1 MCHRKKLKVKYNKIH
16 ILSEEPQ
23 ITNCF
28 NNNKGQV
35 LSNMTC
41 VILTLNFIYHCF
53 INQYGIKVYFEK
65 IVYEIS
71 KGRDL
76 IEVFKTNLGNNL
88 PFACKFYSPFS
99 IHPFSISVIIHPF
112 SIPPAPRYLVWHMF
126 KEDITAEEKHKI
138 GTYKCNNNF

>member
-1 MCHRKKLKVKYNKIH
+1 MKQNIVELRDIIGTKQNKNTLVKNVPFHCEFLHDILSVMCHRKKLKVKYNKIH

-41 VILTLNFIYHCF
+41 VIPTLNFIYNCF

-65 IVYEIS
+65 IV
-71 KGRDL
+71 
-76 IEVFKTNLGNNL
+76 
-88 PFACKFYSPFS
+88 
-99 IHPFSISVIIHPF
+99 
-112 SIPPAPRYLVWHMF
+112 
-126 KEDITAEEKHKI
+126 
-138 GTYKCNNNF
+138 